1 MTAFIKEKFFVVFA
15 AIAALAA
22 PLAAQSRDFGLKQLD
37 AAEASAVLDAFR
49 AYRFP
54 ADYCLRVEIVH
65 KPRKSEDETRY
76 AGTLWGTSDAE
87 GALLRLDVGA
97 AGTPESERKR
107 FLIRSGKTP
116 ALWTLDSAGAPEKID
131 AAGTRPFF
139 SDLVFTPFDLQT
151 PFLFWEKSEYD
162 GTRRYRARPVHFFKM
177 FPPEAFREKIDSE
190 IGSVRIGFDRV
201 YNALVVAESRSR
213 DGEKLKT
220 FTLGSIRKTQGLYM
234 FKELELR
241 DEKTR
246 DRDTLVVRAA
256 ALRLRFSPE
265 LFSPENLAKP
275 MPKIPESLFE
285 RAD

>member
-1 MTAFIKEKFFVVFA
+1 MFSFLRKILLAAF
-15 AIAALAA
+15 ALVAFAA

-37 AAEASAVLDAFR
+37 AAEAAAVLDAFR
-49 AYRFP
+49 AYRLP
-54 ADYCLRVEIVH
+54 ADYCLRIEIVH

-97 AGTPESERKR
+97 AGMPESERKR

-116 ALWTLDSAGAPEKID
+116 GLWTLGAAGTPEKID

-151 PFLFWEKSEYD
+151 PFLFWEKYEYD
-162 GTRRYRARPVHFFKM
+162 GTRRHRARPVHFFKM
-177 FPPEAFREKIDSE
+177 FPPEDFRDKIDAE

-220 FTLGSIRKTQGLYM
+220 FTLGSIRRTQGLYM

-265 LFSPENLAKP
+265 LFTPEFLAKP

-285 RAD
+285 SAD